1 MRKHMLRIA
10 ATAVCILAM
19 SFTASA
25 ADLDLASLGD
35 EELKQLYADVRQ
47 EMVSRILPLSSEVTL
62 REGKFIV
69 GEDILPGTYTVTCLE
84 TDGEKLGDAYESLG
98 NAVEGLD
105 EEASGAGGLMSAL
118 GGMMGDVAPATVEIL
133 GDYGSVLKSFSLKSG
148 ESTSVTLEENT
159 ALSVTGGVITLESE

>member
-19 SFTASA
+19 SFTAFA

-47 EMVSRILPLSSEVTL
+47 EMVSRNLPLSSEVTL

-118 GGMMGDVAPATVEIL
+118 GDVAPATVEIL